1 MVYRQRLSICL
12 FLLVLSLALFLTSC
26 GAQTTNAADMQVSDD
41 ANVLNINRVKT
52 GANSLSRSISIF
64 TTSTFT
70 FEQPIPDWIKDSD
83 QKENYRKSLLPT
95 EFDAHTEDYM
105 KDHTTDIAIGIDVQD
120 RYISIQSADNVPLSN
135 KEAKAAVGVFG
146 ANFANNDYTTA
157 LLATLKEL
165 RTVISTNENAQ
176 FWHGTW
182 NVLEWIGI
190 VAVLILISVMSK
202 IFGWSSSN
210 RNGRYYHHHHS
221 SDSGGSSSSSSSSSD
236 SGSSGGG
243 SGGFF

>member
-1 MVYRQRLSICL
+1 M
-12 FLLVLSLALFLTSC
+12 LSLALFLTSC
-26 GAQTTNAADMQVSDD
+26 GTQTTNAADMQISDG

-52 GANSLSRSISIF
+52 GANDLSRSIAIF

-70 FEQPIPDWIKDSD
+70 FEQSMPTWITDAN

-95 EFDAHTEDYM
+95 EFDTHTKDYM
-105 KDHTTDIAIGIDVQD
+105 GDHKTDIAIGIDVQD
-120 RYISIQSADNVPLSN
+120 RYISIQSVDNVPLSN
-135 KEAKAAVGVFG
+135 KEAKEAVGIFG
-146 ANFANNDYTTA
+146 TNFANNDYTTA
-157 LLATLKEL
+157 LLATLKDL

-176 FWHGTW
+176 FWHGVW

-243 SGGFF
+243 AGGFF